1 MMLQDDDNDNEND
14 DDGYYCLLV
23 FGPHVCLAA
32 NGTIS
37 KVERNFQDF
46 QPTAVQ
52 ELISTYA
59 QRLAAADAAGKN
71 RMIEL
76 PYALYD
82 SQDQVL
88 SELIMTQ
95 IQQQQAQQQQAPTGS
110 TSILSSTTS
119 KGKKRCCCR
128 GMAILGGIQI
138 STEGSK
144 TPDYFHPLRFDSMK
158 YNGIDGELVVED
170 LLDSLTSTTTVRMKT
185 E

>member
-82 SQDQVL
+82 SQDRVL
-88 SELIMTQ
+88 SEMIMTQ
-95 IQQQQAQQQQAPTGS
+95 MQQQAQQHQATGS
-110 TSILSSTTS
+110 TSASTSTTGT
-119 KGKKRCCCR
+119 KYCCCR
-128 GMAILGGIQI
+128 GLAIVGGIQI
-138 STEGSK
+138 STEGPNI
-144 TPDYFHPLRFDSMK
+144 PDYFHPLRFDSMN
-158 YNGIDGELVVED
+158 YGIDGEIVVED